1 MDSFESR
8 EGLRS
13 RERESRDMPSLIPVY
28 SEQKRERE
36 TKRQTLTREKD
47 YFIFLLYHH
56 RQLRARFGS
65 VRFGLIRFGSV
76 RFKIFRAGYDYKTF

>member
-36 TKRQTLTREKD
+36 TKRQTLTRER
-47 YFIFLLYHH
+47 LLYFSA
-56 RQLRARFGS
+56 LPSSSITCS
-65 VRFGLIRFGSV
+65 VRFNSIRFGSKFLEPV
-76 RFKIFRAGYDYKTF
+76 MIIKPSK

>member
-36 TKRQTLTREKD
+36 TKRQTLTRER
-47 YFIFLLYHH
+47 LLYFSALPSSSITCLV
-56 RQLRARFGS
+56 RLGSFRFNS
-65 VRFGLIRFGSV
+65 IRFGSKFLEPV
-76 RFKIFRAGYDYKTF
+76 MIIKPSK